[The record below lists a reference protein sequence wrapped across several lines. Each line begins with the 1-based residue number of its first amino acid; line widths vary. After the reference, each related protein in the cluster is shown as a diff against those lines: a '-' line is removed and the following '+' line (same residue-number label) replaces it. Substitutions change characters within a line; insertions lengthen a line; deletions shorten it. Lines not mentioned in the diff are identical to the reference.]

1 MGELNRVVRET
12 FYEIFTT
19 SNPLEDFAKAIGAE
33 TKPPIIGDLDLE
45 SVLDS
50 TYFFC

>member
-12 FYEIFTT
+12 YYKLFAH
-19 SNPLEDFAKAIGAE
+19 SNILEDFAKAIGAE
-33 TKPPIIGDLDLE
+33 TPPPIIGDLDLD
-45 SVLDS
+45 SVLNS